1 MEVVA
6 ISAAAAAGLS
16 WQRLA
21 ILGSIIAFPLAAAA
35 AIAIVIMKF
44 RTRPEGVAPSFC
56 DAVAAEV
63 RAGASLLHA
72 VGAAGASVGKPAL
85 AAAADSGSA
94 AEVARTLRREFPAIG
109 DELAATVGAV
119 SASGPE
125 VADLFDE
132 IGSFALAIAE
142 VRSEVRVATAPART
156 TALVLVG
163 APVAFIAYRVSA
175 TGADGLVMSGSQAL
189 VGVIGLGLFL
199 TGLALAAVLAW
210 MSV

>member
-6 ISAAAAAGLS
+6 ISAAVAAGLS

-21 ILGSIIAFPLAAAA
+21 ILGSIIVFPLAAAA
-35 AIAIVIMKF
+35 AIVVVILKF
-44 RTRPEGVAPSFC
+44 RTRPEDVAPNFC

-72 VGAAGASVGKPAL
+72 VGAAGASVGKPDV
-85 AAAADSGSA
+85 AAAADSGS
-94 AEVARTLRREFPAIG
+94 VAVVAKTLRREFPVIG

-119 SASGPE
+119 SASGPQ
-125 VADLFDE
+125 VGDLFDE
-132 IGSFALAIAE
+132 IGSFALAISE

-163 APVAFIAYRVSA
+163 APVAFIVYRISTAGV
-175 TGADGLVMSGSQAL
+175 DGLVTSGSQMLA
-189 VGVIGLGLFL
+189 GVIGLGLFL
-199 TGLALAAVLAW
+199 GGLALAVALAW
-210 MSV
+210 RSA